1 MRIFTAFLV
10 ACMLGCVSA
19 DAQNIFSSIRAKM
32 SSIRQSLASD
42 RPADKPEEDAE
53 ASLSVEERSL
63 DGNLMTPQVPQKVHD
78 ALVSYI
84 NDLAKRLSVRRV
96 ERIELMRDG
105 EVIVATIG
113 AELLFAPNDTVLRP
127 TASNLLKPYAALLD
141 NPGYYKMIVVGHTDN
156 TGTESYT
163 DMMSEERAGAVAEW
177 LVRHAKDGSDILVYG
192 LGATSPRGPNNSMS
206 NRAANRRIEIYIVPD
221 KGLID
226 MIKNDKLQHKK

>member
-1 MRIFTAFLV
+1 
-10 ACMLGCVSA
+10 MLGCVSA
-19 DAQNIFSSIRAKM
+19 DAQNIFSSLRAKM

-42 RPADKPEEDAE
+42 RPVDKPDDEAE

-63 DGNLMTPQVPQKVHD
+63 DGNLMTPQVPPKSHE
-78 ALVSYI
+78 ALAAYM

-105 EVIVATIG
+105 EVVVATMG

-127 TASNLLKPYAALLD
+127 TAANLLKPYATLLD
-141 NPGYYKMIVVGHTDN
+141 NPGYYKIIVVGHTDN

-177 LVRHAKDGSDILVYG
+177 LVQHAKDGSDILVYG
-192 LGATSPRGPNNSMS
+192 LGATSPRKPNNSMS
-206 NRAANRRIEIYIVPD
+206 NRADNRRIEIYIVPD
-221 KGLID
+221 KALID